1 MNVSDLRQGKSYKI
15 KRECSAYYGRK
26 KQVFYTEAKFIGI
39 DGHSAWFAIDEDREV
54 GIDIDN
60 VDKKVKEE

>member
-1 MNVSDLRQGKSYKI
+1 MTASDLVIGKSYKI
-15 KRECSAYYGRK
+15 KREYSAYYGRK

-60 VDKKVKEE
+60 VDKQVKEE

>member
-1 MNVSDLRQGKSYKI
+1 MNVSDLIEGKSYKI

-39 DGHSAWFAIDEDREV
+39 DGHSAWFAIDEDKEI

-60 VDKKVKEE
+60 VSKKVKEI

>member
-1 MNVSDLRQGKSYKI
+1 MTALDLVIGKSYKI

-39 DGHSAWFAIDEDREV
+39 DRHSAWFVIDEDKEI

-60 VDKKVKEE
+60 VSKKVKGI